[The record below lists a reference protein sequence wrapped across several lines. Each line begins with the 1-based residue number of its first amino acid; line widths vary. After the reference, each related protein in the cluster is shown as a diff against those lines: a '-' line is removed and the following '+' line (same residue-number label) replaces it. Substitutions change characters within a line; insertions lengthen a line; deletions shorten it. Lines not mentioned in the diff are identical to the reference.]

1 MCVLRLEIVEDEYLI
16 VLEKYG
22 LNREDVW
29 DIGVIVGFFVL
40 FNRMVYLINMCF
52 NDEFYFLG
60 RVKKEK

>member
-1 MCVLRLEIVEDEYLI
+1 MRVSRLEIVEDEYLI

-40 FNRMVYLINMCF
+40 FNRMVYLINMRF